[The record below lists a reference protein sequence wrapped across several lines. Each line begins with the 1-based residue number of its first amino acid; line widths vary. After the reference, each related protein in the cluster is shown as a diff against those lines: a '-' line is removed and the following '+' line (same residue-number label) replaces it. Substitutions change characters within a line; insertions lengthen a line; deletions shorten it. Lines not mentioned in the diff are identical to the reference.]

1 MKNILLIG
9 ASGFV
14 GSAILSEA
22 LERGFRVT
30 AIVRHPEKMTALI
43 RDPAKLTIR
52 HPNLNAV
59 SGNASSADEI
69 TCTAKGMDVVI
80 SAYNP
85 GWKNP
90 NIYQEILATYPAIIA
105 GTKRAGVGRLLVVG
119 GAGSLNVTPGRSLIE
134 SGQIPASLLP
144 GVKGQAEV
152 YSRLLIP
159 EKKLDWVFFSP
170 SAELFS
176 GKRTGNFRF
185 GKDDL
190 IVDGQ
195 GQSRISVQDYAAA
208 MIDEMEHPAH
218 HRERFTAGY

>member
-14 GSAILSEA
+14 GSAVLKEA
-22 LERGFRVT
+22 LERGHSV
-30 AIVRHPEKMTALI
+30 TALI

-176 GKRTGNFRF
+176 GKRTGNFRL

>member
-1 MKNILLIG
+1 M
-9 ASGFV
+9 
-14 GSAILSEA
+14 
-22 LERGFRVT
+22 
-30 AIVRHPEKMTALI
+30 
-43 RDPAKLTIR
+43 
-52 HPNLNAV
+52 
-59 SGNASSADEI
+59 
-69 TCTAKGMDVVI
+69 
-80 SAYNP
+80 
-85 GWKNP
+85 
-90 NIYQEILATYPAIIA
+90 
-105 GTKRAGVGRLLVVG
+105 
-119 GAGSLNVTPGRSLIE
+119 
-134 SGQIPASLLP
+134 LP

-176 GKRTGNFRF
+176 GKRTGNFRL